1 MLLEACK
8 GEVRILYSDAGG
20 KVYHFRRVTADL
32 PFDVVFEV
40 VVVIANDCLWMT
52 FVILYRLL

>member
-40 VVVIANDCLWMT
+40 VVVIAE
-52 FVILYRLL
+52 